1 MAKTRM
7 KRRLAV
13 LFIASYVAACRGGE
27 TRSTRTPFSGTTSA
41 AHGSHDGKRPPDL
54 RVVLNDPRLIAAR
67 DFQIA
72 RDFSAAGH
80 VVDDERARPPT
91 DPEAACAWSYVSG
104 RLHALA
110 NESAAAAASFD

>member
-1 MAKTRM
+1 MT
-7 KRRLAV
+7 RRLGA
-13 LFIASYVAACRGGE
+13 LFIASYVVACRGGE
-27 TRSTRTPFSGTTSA
+27 WRSARAPSLSTSSTA
-41 AHGSHDGKRPPDL
+41 NGSHDGKRPPEL

-72 RDFSAAGH
+72 RDFSAAAH
-80 VVDDERARPPT
+80 VVDDERARAPT

-110 NESAAAAASFD
+110 NESAAAAA